1 MIPQDLLNKKR
12 PKKNNQIYE
21 YLYIE
26 EYFPEKKPEN
36 EIVMP
41 TTKDENDIKI
51 LPVLDN
57 KSEPK

>member
-36 EIVMP
+36 EKKENKEERGIV
-41 TTKDENDIKI
+41 I
-51 LPVLDN
+51 LEL
-57 KSEPK
+57 